1 MKPEHKAVLKTG
13 GTFGLLGAGLLATV
27 GTPVAWAALAYGT
40 YRLSKSAYQEA
51 KERARLQEQRQ
62 DEEASRW
69 FL

>member
-27 GTPVAWAALAYGT
+27 GSPAAWFALAYGT
-40 YRLSKSAYQEA
+40 YKLSKAAYQDAKKRATIQAA
-51 KERARLQEQRQ
+51 KE